1 MMLNYKVGTVTME
14 EEIGIVYGTDD
25 RDKIPQGEC
34 MNDTDR
40 GNGDGQEDAD
50 TGERNNKKII
60 PSMLIDKE

>member
-1 MMLNYKVGTVTME
+1 ME

-25 RDKIPQGEC
+25 RDKIPQGER

-60 PSMLIDKE
+60 PSMPIDKE